1 MLLRGSLMKM
11 ELFSSLYCSPLHF
24 PSAEVICLQAVLGYM
39 EGCSASLRFA
49 VLAQLGVQL
58 SEGSVQKGKA
68 QRSDATLIS
77 FNLIV
82 SCLKILSSNR
92 QKQSHNVL

>member
-1 MLLRGSLMKM
+1 
-11 ELFSSLYCSPLHF
+11 
-24 PSAEVICLQAVLGYM
+24 
-39 EGCSASLRFA
+39 
-49 VLAQLGVQL
+49 VQL

>member
-1 MLLRGSLMKM
+1 MPVSDLLSWHSWGM
-11 ELFSSLYCSPLHF
+11 
-24 PSAEVICLQAVLGYM
+24 
-39 EGCSASLRFA
+39 
-49 VLAQLGVQL
+49 QL